1 MTNSSAQQSEKEV
14 GSSLP
19 DEARQNQALL
29 LQIAWF
35 NRLRLIVAGMVIALA
50 VIASHVLAIVADP
63 VPVYVLGCLIAL
75 VDVTY
80 LACYSRLSLQAVV
93 NVRRHVLLQISV
105 DLLILSALLHFT
117 GGITNPLV
125 LFYLFHT
132 FIAAFVLSVQAACGV
147 AMMSILLVTLLGFA
161 ERCRFIPHLPLNN
174 LGLLDLDSVQPGGFI
189 LLLLGF
195 ALTMAFSIYFLAT
208 ILRRL
213 RSNEHQLLR
222 LGRSLAMSEK
232 LASVGTLAAGVSHE
246 INNPVGIINNKVQTL
261 RYRIEDGDPREQ
273 LLRELDVIEKHTMRI
288 GEITAG
294 LLAFSRDVPFAT
306 RTIDV
311 HLLLREAAD
320 LVRVPF
326 RAAEVELE
334 LLAGQPAHLLG
345 SQNHLLQVLINIL
358 LNAKDA
364 SSQGSS
370 VRLSWQ
376 VRGSNVVIQIVDR
389 GAGIRKEHLRQIF
402 DPFFTTKDVDKGTG
416 LGLAI
421 SHGIVA
427 RHGGR
432 IEVESKLGEGASF
445 ELFLPIAD
453 PATTKPR
460 G

>member
-1 MTNSSAQQSEKEV
+1 M
-14 GSSLP
+14 
-19 DEARQNQALL
+19 
-29 LQIAWF
+29 
-35 NRLRLIVAGMVIALA
+35 
-50 VIASHVLAIVADP
+50 
-63 VPVYVLGCLIAL
+63 
-75 VDVTY
+75 
-80 LACYSRLSLQAVV
+80 
-93 NVRRHVLLQISV
+93 
-105 DLLILSALLHFT
+105 
-117 GGITNPLV
+117 
-125 LFYLFHT
+125 
-132 FIAAFVLSVQAACGV
+132 
-147 AMMSILLVTLLGFA
+147 
-161 ERCRFIPHLPLNN
+161 
-174 LGLLDLDSVQPGGFI
+174 
-189 LLLLGF
+189 
-195 ALTMAFSIYFLAT
+195 
-208 ILRRL
+208 
-213 RSNEHQLLR
+213 
-222 LGRSLAMSEK
+222 
-232 LASVGTLAAGVSHE
+232 
-246 INNPVGIINNKVQTL
+246 
-261 RYRIEDGDPREQ
+261 
-273 LLRELDVIEKHTMRI
+273 
-288 GEITAG
+288 
-294 LLAFSRDVPFAT
+294 
-306 RTIDV
+306 
-311 HLLLREAAD
+311 
-320 LVRVPF
+320 PF

-453 PATTKPR
+453 PATTKAR